1 MDFFSQFGSELLFS
15 TSIVTLIL
23 GSIFMLVSLV
33 RSQEKSASLF
43 DVIFTVLFLFLIVGT
58 PLVFTSLTRSVF
70 EVNKLLLLRSVLVIT
85 WGVWIIK
92 SLLYKDNNID
102 DTKGYKLFNWQGFT
116 WKKTGLELPI
126 LAWLGVNVIST
137 IFSENIY
144 IGIIGS
150 YDRWEG
156 IITIVN
162 YMMLLVM
169 TVKLVNRPF
178 QIPILL
184 FGFLAS
190 TGFSA
195 IYGIFQSLGY
205 DFMNWSQDPTYR
217 VFACINNP
225 VHFCAYVGM
234 MVPVGLATLF
244 YLQKKFPE
252 KDDTPEKPVT
262 IKNIYL
268 GALLLCIFC
277 VKLWTFPS
285 FSFGF
290 LQMVLLLATSWV
302 LGDMTRESVPRLRSF
317 SLLSGYVVLLIGSA
331 AIDLISFNGFQWFGL
346 VLSSCLFF
354 ILAPA
359 PNWNLCLKRSVLIIT
374 VMIFYTQLLSFS
386 RATWVGF
393 MLVMPTFF
401 LFINNRFIKST
412 DKKFYLDV
420 AVTFLTTGVYALI
433 YIFKIHTYSPFV
445 GLGAGLLVLA
455 GLHYLFYSI
464 RSEYV
469 TPEEDTT
476 VIRSLTLI
484 FTSLLCLFSFSFVF
498 PEFNDIPRVFSYG
511 FALVYLWLLTRLND
525 YSKAFME
532 RVALILFFAHI
543 QVTGAMWLE
552 TFTQI
557 IFALSYYVTAL
568 KGSTSVSKE
577 KKGWIMSA
585 MMGFSFV
592 ILIPSLPALFN
603 ETSAYITVAPLFL
616 ILLTVLGIFAITLY
630 FLFLVIPKD
639 QLVKD
644 RQGQLFIMVIFAFIL
659 GSTLVI
665 KDRVS
670 ELNSESSMTA
680 LKNIQQRS
688 QSYEGELKSSARISM
703 WKSAIPW
710 FKDYLLIGSGPD
722 TIKYMYPEYRRPDY
736 GILEGGHNYTPDRLH
751 NEYLNTLVTR
761 GFLGFAI
768 YYIGLIGG
776 WIFLVIRWLKNNE
789 DNPYRFLVAGFMSGA
804 GVYLGQVL
812 FNFGV
817 VATLVLFY
825 ILMSLSLAITIH
837 PEFQRNEKED

>member
-1 MDFFSQFGSELLFS
+1 MDFFNQFGSELLFA
-15 TSIVTLIL
+15 TSMVTLIL
-23 GSIFMLVSLV
+23 GGILMLVSLV

-43 DVIFTVLFLFLIVGT
+43 DVIFTILFLLLVMGT

-70 EVNKLLLLRSVLVIT
+70 EVNKLLLLRSVVIIT
-85 WGVWIIK
+85 WGVWLIRA
-92 SLLYKDNNID
+92 LLYKDNNID
-102 DTKGYKLFNWQGFT
+102 DTEGYSLFKWKGFT
-116 WKKTGLELPI
+116 WKKTGLEIPI
-126 LAWLGVNVIST
+126 LAWLGVNAIST
-137 IFSENIY
+137 ILSQNIY

-156 IITIVN
+156 IITLIN
-162 YMMLLVM
+162 YMMLVVM
-169 TVKLVNRPF
+169 TVKLVSRPI

-184 FGFLAS
+184 FGFLSS

-195 IYGIFQSLGY
+195 IYGVFQSLGY

-234 MVPVGLATLF
+234 IVPVGLATLF
-244 YLQKKFPE
+244 YLQRRFPE
-252 KDDTPEKPVT
+252 KDETPEKPVT
-262 IKNIYL
+262 VKNIYL

-285 FSFGF
+285 FSLGF
-290 LQMVLLLATSWV
+290 LQMILLIAASWV
-302 LGDMTRESVPRLRSF
+302 IAEMTRESVPRIRSF
-317 SLLSGYVVLLIGSA
+317 ALISGYTVLIIGSA
-331 AIDLISFNGFQWFGL
+331 AIDLISFNGFQWLGL
-346 VLSSCLFF
+346 VLSSCVFF

-359 PNWNLCLKRSVLIIT
+359 PNWNMCLKRLVLIIT

-386 RATWVGF
+386 RATWIGF
-393 MLVMPTFF
+393 LLVMPLFYLF
-401 LFINNRFIKST
+401 LNNRFITSSDRKY
-412 DKKFYLDV
+412 YLDV
-420 AVTFLTTGVYALI
+420 AVTFLTTGIYALI
-433 YIFKIHTYSPFV
+433 YIFKIHTYSAV
-445 GLGAGLLVLA
+445 AGLGAGLLVLA

-469 TPEEDTT
+469 DPAEDTT
-476 VIRSLTLI
+476 VVRNITLI
-484 FTSLLCLFSFSFVF
+484 FASLLCLFSFTFVF
-498 PEFNDIPRVFSYG
+498 PEFGDIPRALYYC
-511 FALVYLWLLTRLND
+511 FAIVYLWFLTRLND

-532 RVALILFFAHI
+532 RVSLIMFFAHI
-543 QVTGAMWLE
+543 QVTGAMWVE

-568 KGSTSVSKE
+568 KGSTAISKE
-577 KKGWIMSA
+577 KKAWLMSSL
-585 MMGFSFV
+585 MGMSFV
-592 ILIPSLPALFN
+592 ILIPAFPNLFK
-603 ETSAYITVAPLFL
+603 ETVTYITVAPLFI
-616 ILLTVLGIFAITLY
+616 ILLTVLSIFAITLY
-630 FLFLVIPKD
+630 FLSLVMTKEQII
-639 QLVKD
+639 KD
-644 RQGQLFIMVIFAFIL
+644 RQGQLFIMVIFAFLL

-665 KDRVS
+665 KERVS
-670 ELNSESSMTA
+670 SINTDSSMTA
-680 LKNIQQRS
+680 LKNIQARS
-688 QSYEGELKSSARISM
+688 QRYEGELKSSARISM

-710 FKDYLLIGSGPD
+710 FKDYPIFGSGPD

-761 GFLGFAI
+761 GLSGFLI
-768 YYIGLIGG
+768 YYVGIIGG
-776 WIFLVIRWLKNNE
+776 WLYLVIRWLKHN
-789 DNPYRFLVAGFMSGA
+789 DTNPYRFLVAGFMCGA

-837 PEFQRNEKED
+837 PEFQNNDKED